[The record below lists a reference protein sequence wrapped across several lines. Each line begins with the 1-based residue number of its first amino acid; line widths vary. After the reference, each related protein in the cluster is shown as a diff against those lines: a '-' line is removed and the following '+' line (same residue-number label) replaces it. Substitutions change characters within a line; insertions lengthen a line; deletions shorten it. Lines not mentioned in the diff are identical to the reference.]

1 MNNLLIIFLFLLFSC
16 SKNETTTTPPAVVYS
31 EFCTSDARFTDVEF
45 FNENQIDS
53 EKDIL
58 YATAENW
65 FGIMQDLELDIYQP
79 NQNIDPM
86 EKRPLVVLI
95 HGGGFIG
102 GDKLFLEDLCI
113 EFSKRGFV
121 CASIE
126 YRLGRFELPE
136 STQKAI
142 YRAQQDANAALRFLA
157 NKAEEYR
164 IETEHVFVG
173 GQSAGAVTALY
184 VNYASEEEWGFI
196 NSTLESELGALHQN
210 GNNYSDNVTIL
221 GLFNNWGSVPNL
233 IFSAEEMIP
242 TIAFHG
248 ALDIVVPIDN
258 YDQLGFSLLGSRSI
272 HNAMESAGGCSDL
285 TVEPQGGH
293 GIYTDT
299 EGIKFRAS
307 RASCFFKSV
316 MCDQCQTVSFE
327 GQEPPICFFDNN

>member
-1 MNNLLIIFLFLLFSC
+1 MNKLLIIFLFLLFAC
-16 SKNETTTTPPAVVYS
+16 SKNETTTTPPTVVYN
-31 EFCTSDARFTDVEF
+31 EFCTSDARFTEVEF

-58 YATAENW
+58 YASAENW

-95 HGGGFIG
+95 NGGGFMG
-102 GDKLFLEDLCI
+102 GNKLFLEDLCL

-157 NKAEEYR
+157 NKAEEYK
-164 IETEHVFVG
+164 IDTAHVFVG

-184 VNYASEEEWGFI
+184 VNYASEDEWGFI
-196 NSTLESELGALHQN
+196 NQYKCHIIQN
-210 GNNYSDNVTIL
+210 
-221 GLFNNWGSVPNL
+221 FL
-233 IFSAEEMIP
+233 I
-242 TIAFHG
+242 
-248 ALDIVVPIDN
+248 
-258 YDQLGFSLLGSRSI
+258 
-272 HNAMESAGGCSDL
+272 
-285 TVEPQGGH
+285 
-293 GIYTDT
+293 
-299 EGIKFRAS
+299 
-307 RASCFFKSV
+307 
-316 MCDQCQTVSFE
+316 
-327 GQEPPICFFDNN
+327 